1 MENIGFTSHLDS
13 AEVANATGNGLYRA
27 GNVEG
32 AISAYTEALEAAAT
46 ITSMTPGRNCE
57 SQDDFKCRSKYYAN
71 R

>member
-1 MENIGFTSHLDS
+1 MEKIGSTSHLDA
-13 AEVANATGNGLYRA
+13 AEVQNATGNGLYRA

-32 AISAYTEALEAAAT
+32 AISAYTEALKAT
-46 ITSMTPGRNCE
+46 AITNMTPGRNCE